1 MRGNRPRQ
9 HTNQPNPRQISGKM
23 SESAELFPSQ
33 VTTLGDEADSALSIL
48 DLGLKPSAIH
58 RREAASKKK
67 RGSSGRVSLW
77 ISLVILVVLLL
88 LASYIFQRDTRN
100 LEEDLATVQN
110 QNSNLSTTVAV
121 LGTDIAATDT
131 LDPSQLSP
139 ILPSQVPSTPLT
151 RHPEDGTVS
160 TPATETPSLQPTE
173 TPSPTTTK
181 TPSPTLTSTVT
192 TTPTYTLTATYTP
205 SPTPI
210 VSIVSEI
217 VATSANV
224 RKFPGTNYDILTT
237 LTRNTCIEL
246 LGQFENPDDAQMQNW
261 VQIRI
266 STSSLCVDL
275 EAVITDTNETPA
287 ETGWLARDF
296 VLIPE
301 GVELPFI
308 NVEFPAPLGTPSL
321 TSQPSS

>member
-9 HTNQPNPRQISGKM
+9 HTNQPNPRQPRAM
-23 SESAELFPSQ
+23 SEYEESFPPQDS
-33 VTTLGDEADSALSIL
+33 TLGDEADSALSIF
-48 DLGLKPSAIH
+48 DLGLKPSDIH
-58 RREAASKKK
+58 RRETTPKKK

-173 TPSPTTTK
+173 TLSPTATETA
-181 TPSPTLTSTVT
+181 SPTLTPTLT
-192 TTPTYTLTATYTP
+192 TTPTATYTP
-205 SPTPI
+205 SPTITPTPI
-210 VSIVSEI
+210 VGMI
-217 VATSANV
+217 SAVLTNSVNV
-224 RKFPGTNYDILTT
+224 RKFPGTDYDILTK
-237 LTRNTCIEL
+237 LDGSTCIEL

-266 STSSLCVDL
+266 STSSLCEGL
-275 EAVITDTNETPA
+275 GAVIADTNETPT
-287 ETGWLARDF
+287 ETGWLAKDF

-301 GVELPFI
+301 GVDLPFI